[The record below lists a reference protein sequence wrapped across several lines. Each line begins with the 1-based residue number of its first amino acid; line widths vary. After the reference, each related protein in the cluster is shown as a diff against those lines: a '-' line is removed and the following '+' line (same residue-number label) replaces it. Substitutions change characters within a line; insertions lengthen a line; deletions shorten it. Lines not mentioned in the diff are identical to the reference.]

1 MYHNFTIQKLVC
13 PKKKIY
19 IRKCRPQSFKSM
31 NFFSKN

>member
-1 MYHNFTIQKLVC
+1 MVC